1 VTSDRAP
8 TSARPRSTGARLTD
22 VAARA
27 GVSVKTVSNVVNGYV
42 HVSPTT
48 RARVGAALAELGYR
62 PNAAARNLR
71 KGRSGIVALSVPE
84 LEVPYF
90 AELARHVVEAAR
102 SHGLTVLIDQT
113 DGELERER
121 LAMDGFGTQLIDGL
135 VLSPIAS
142 GARELAARRD
152 PTPMVLLGERVYDGP
167 EDHVSIDNVAAAN
180 AAVTHLLALGRTRV
194 AAVGKQQTP
203 TASTAQLRTQGYRS
217 ALQAAGLPT
226 DPELLVAADAFT
238 RSCGAA
244 AADTLLNLPAR
255 PDAVFCFNDLL
266 ALGLMRRLHERGV
279 RVPDEVAVVGIDD
292 IEDGRYSTP
301 TLTTIRP
308 NKAQIAQLA
317 VQLLADRLKDR
328 DGTGSAP
335 PRELT
340 ASFDL
345 VIRES
350 SGSRT
355 AS

>member
-1 VTSDRAP
+1 
-8 TSARPRSTGARLTD
+8 

-48 RARVGAALAELGYR
+48 RARVGAALSELGYR

-71 KGRSGIVALSVPE
+71 KGRSGIVALAVPE

-90 AELARHVVEAAR
+90 AELARHVVVAAR
-102 SHGLTVLIDQT
+102 AHGLTVLIDQT
-113 DGELERER
+113 DGELDRER

-142 GARELAARRD
+142 GAVELAARRD
-152 PTPMVLLGERVYDGP
+152 TAPMVLLGERVYDGP
-167 EDHVSIDNVAAAN
+167 DDHVSIDNVAAART
-180 AAVTHLLALGRTRV
+180 AVAHLLALGRTRV
-194 AAVGKQQTP
+194 AAVGEQRMLS
-203 TASTAQLRTQGYRS
+203 ASTARLRAEGYRA
-217 ALQAAGLPT
+217 ALQAAGVAV
-226 DPELLVAADAFT
+226 DPELLVPVDAFT
-238 RSCGAA
+238 RSHGAA
-244 AADTLLNLPAR
+244 AADTLLDRTAR

-266 ALGLMRRLHERGV
+266 ALGVLRRLHERGV
-279 RVPDEVAVVGIDD
+279 RVPEEVAVVGIDD

-308 NKAQIAQLA
+308 DKKQIARLA
-317 VQLLADRLKDR
+317 VQLLVDRLKDR
-328 DGTGSAP
+328 NGTDSAP

-350 SGSRT
+350 SGGR
-355 AS
+355 